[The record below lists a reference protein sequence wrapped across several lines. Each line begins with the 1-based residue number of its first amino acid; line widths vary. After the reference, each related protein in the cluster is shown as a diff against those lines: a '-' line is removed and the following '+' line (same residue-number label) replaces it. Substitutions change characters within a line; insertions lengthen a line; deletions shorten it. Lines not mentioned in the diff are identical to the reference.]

1 MHHQNGLF
9 PRPSSTAKGV
19 DICASPQ
26 IPSATEVSSVE
37 RRDHPALSEKIEA
50 ERDDSQIRDQTS
62 FSNDCFPSSNDK
74 GDREK
79 ESTMVYKDG
88 GVMESTGDSTPV
100 WSSLEL
106 DMNYGHSN
114 KGESRPHTGSGSEM
128 TFDFLCLV
136 FIYH

>member
-1 MHHQNGLF
+1 MHHQDGLF
-9 PRPSSTAKGV
+9 PRPSSAAKVV
-19 DICASPQ
+19 DLCASPQ
-26 IPSATEVSSVE
+26 IPSATGASPEE
-37 RRDHPALSEKIEA
+37 KRDHPALSEKIEA
-50 ERDDSQIRDQTS
+50 ERDDPQIRDQTS

-88 GVMESTGDSTPV
+88 EAMESTGDSTPA

-114 KGESRPHTGSGSEM
+114 KGEHRPHTGSGPSA
-128 TFDFLCLV
+128 FFVL
-136 FIYH
+136 FFK